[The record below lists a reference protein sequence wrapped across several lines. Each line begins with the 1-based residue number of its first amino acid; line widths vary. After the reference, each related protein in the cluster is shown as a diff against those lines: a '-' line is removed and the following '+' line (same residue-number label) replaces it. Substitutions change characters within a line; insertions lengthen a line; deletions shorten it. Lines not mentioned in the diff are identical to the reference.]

1 MPVLCACA
9 CEGVGVCVH
18 VNTHVHM
25 HACRFWSSFISTDV
39 IKYFGGKKGSFDEKG
54 FILAHSSM
62 FIVHE
67 GVEVKMAGI
76 SNSQS

>member
-1 MPVLCACA
+1 MH
-9 CEGVGVCVH
+9 VH
-18 VNTHVHM
+18 VRVWGYVYMHTLAHM

-39 IKYFGGKKGSFDEKG
+39 IKYLGGQKGSFDEKG

-62 FIVHE
+62 FTVHE

>member
-1 MPVLCACA
+1 MHTLA
-9 CEGVGVCVH
+9 
-18 VNTHVHM
+18 HM
-25 HACRFWSSFISTDV
+25 HACRFWSRFISTDV
-39 IKYFGGKKGSFDEKG
+39 IKYLGGKKDSFDEKG